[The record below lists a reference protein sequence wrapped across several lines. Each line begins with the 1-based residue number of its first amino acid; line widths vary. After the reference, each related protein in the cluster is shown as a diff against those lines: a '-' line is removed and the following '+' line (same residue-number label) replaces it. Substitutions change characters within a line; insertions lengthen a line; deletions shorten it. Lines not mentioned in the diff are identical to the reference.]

1 MARGLVHAGKGWQGA
16 APGRV
21 DVRSRAWS
29 IVLTAVMALLL
40 AGCAAQVVRE
50 PVPANLVDTA
60 AIPGMEHAR
69 FWGDEIPAD
78 ILAFVRKHMPG
89 STRMAVKAAA
99 GDKRPVVEYLA
110 LSGGAGDGAY
120 GGGLLVGW
128 SKRGDRPDFEVVT
141 GVSAG
146 ALIAPFAFL
155 GPAYDRQLT
164 EVWTKYDTEMLA
176 SSQVLAGLL
185 GAEALADNAGLRN
198 LIARYVDRPMLN
210 RIAAE
215 YKKGRLLLV
224 GTTNLDAQRPVIWN
238 MGEIASNPHPY
249 ALELFRDVLLASTS
263 LPGVF
268 PPVHVRVSAGSRVL
282 EEMHVDGGPTR
293 QVFLAPAHFS
303 LRTFDK
309 LYPKPPLRRIYVVK
323 NGKLGPE
330 YEAVKANTLSISAR
344 SLFTLTKSQS
354 IGDINRIYQT
364 AQRDGAEFRLTSI
377 PEGFDGVAKQ
387 PFDPIYMKQ
396 LFQLGFEMGRIG
408 DPWVRTPP
416 EAQSSTAQR

>member
-1 MARGLVHAGKGWQGA
+1 VRRRIWQ
-16 APGRV
+16 PL
-21 DVRSRAWS
+21 
-29 IVLTAVMALLL
+29 LTAALTLLL
-40 AGCAAQVVRE
+40 AACATQVQRV
-50 PVPANLVDTA
+50 PVPAELVATA
-60 AIPGMEHAR
+60 SIPGMAHVR
-69 FWGDEIPAD
+69 FWGDEVPAD
-78 ILAFVRKHMPG
+78 ILSFFREHMPG
-89 STRMAVKAAA
+89 SARMATKLNLSST
-99 GDKRPVVEYLA
+99 RPVVEYLA

-128 SKRGDRPDFEVVT
+128 SKRGTRPTFEVVT

-164 EVWTKYDTEMLA
+164 EVWTKYDTQMLA
-176 SSQVLAGLL
+176 TPQVIAGLF
-185 GAEALADNAGLRN
+185 GAEALADNTGLRE
-198 LIARYVDRPMLN
+198 LIAKYVDRPMLN

-215 YKKGRLLLV
+215 YRKGRILLV

-238 MGEIASNPHPY
+238 MGEIATNPHPY

-268 PPVHVRVSAGSRVL
+268 PPVHVKVAAGSRVL

-303 LRTFDK
+303 LRVFDT

-323 NGKLGPE
+323 NGKLAPE

-354 IGDINRIYQT
+354 IGDINRIYQI
-364 AQRDGAEFRLTSI
+364 ARRDQAEFRLASI
-377 PEGFDGVAKQ
+377 PDSFDAVANQ
-387 PFDPIYMKQ
+387 PFDPDYMKK
-396 LFQLGFEMGRIG
+396 LYQLGYEMGRIG
-408 DPWVRTPP
+408 EPWVRSPP
-416 EAQSSTAQR
+416 